1 MRGLHAG
8 RTGKEGE
15 ETGGD
20 APRFTPGF
28 LFLRTPAPV
37 SLRERGEMECDGQFF
52 FNRNYLRLDIRNTKF
67 QESMMK
73 LLA

>member
-1 MRGLHAG
+1 MRHSEDEVAAVGGGGRVRVLHAG

-20 APRFTPGF
+20 APRFTAGF

-37 SLRERGEMECDGQFF
+37 SLRERGEMDAMDTVFF
-52 FNRNYLRLDIRNTKF
+52 SIVIT
-67 QESMMK
+67 
-73 LLA
+73 